1 MRRPMRATA
10 ILFGMI
16 ALGGCAGGDTGTS
29 PSAAPPDAAAPELQL
44 AVASNSWTAKAR
56 MPVPFKD
63 FSVAVMSTS
72 LGQPLIYVLGGA
84 IDDLSQNNQ
93 VITYNTVTNT
103 WTTRSFTHAHPNDI
117 GGLRATRPNGI
128 GRIGDVLYM
137 TGGFDTYWVGLDNGM
152 ALNVGTVAYRPST
165 NIANVPVYPAY
176 SVLPPSA
183 DGVTGV
189 INGKMYVLVGT
200 APLDPSKCDLVSC
213 PLGTFRRFA
222 RFDPVTK
229 AWTTRKPAPHYHRS
243 GVGGVINGKFYV
255 VGGYDSKGN
264 VTRNLDVYDP
274 ATDAWT
280 TRALLPKPGIGLK
293 GTVLQGKLFVI
304 STLAAYLYNPAT
316 DTWAQRASPPPNSA
330 AAAVGASAVTVTLNG
345 LQRVYVVGGQNA
357 SGAAVPTSV
366 YTP

>member
-1 MRRPMRATA
+1 MRATA
-10 ILFGMI
+10 LFFGII
-16 ALGGCAGGDTGTS
+16 AFGGCAAGDT
-29 PSAAPPDAAAPELQL
+29 AAPPDAAAPAAPEPQL

-63 FSVAVMSTS
+63 FSAAVMSNS
-72 LGQPLIYVLGGA
+72 LGQPLIYVLGGGT
-84 IDDLSQNNQ
+84 DESSQNIQ
-93 VITYNTVTNT
+93 VITYNTVTNI
-103 WTTRSFTHAHPNDI
+103 WTSRYLAGEDPNGH

-137 TGGFDTYWVGLDNGM
+137 TGGFDTYWVGLNNGM
-152 ALNVGTVAYRPST
+152 ALNVGTGAYRPST
-165 NIANVPVYPAY
+165 NTFSVVAYPAY

-213 PLGTFRRFA
+213 PLGTFRCFA

-229 AWTTRKPAPHYHRS
+229 VWTTRKPAPHYHRS
-243 GVGGVINGKFYV
+243 GAGGVINGKFYV

-274 ATDAWT
+274 ATDSWT

-293 GTVLQGKLFVI
+293 GTVLHGKLFVI
-304 STLAAYLYNPAT
+304 STQAAYLYNPAT

-330 AAAVGASAVTVTLNG
+330 AQAVGASAVTVTLNG
-345 LQRVYVVGGQNA
+345 LQRVYVVGGQDA